1 MVVVDVAKTGHDHLV
16 ADVYPSGAG
25 PASAVTSVSAPTAD
39 TFPAVTANAS
49 AHGALRST
57 V

>member
-1 MVVVDVAKTGHDHLV
+1 MVVVDVAKTEHDHPV